1 MGWTL
6 PAHETHG
13 EGDTAHRCAQ
23 EQGSSDPKSVGEQSI
38 RARDAA
44 RRRRDLD
51 AIFGDSLPETT
62 RDERDLRHI
71 DEGRARYDRERP
83 PHYE

>member
-1 MGWTL
+1 MLSGHEADGSGDA
-6 PAHETHG
+6 AHKYELTHG
-13 EGDTAHRCAQ
+13 ST
-23 EQGSSDPKSVGEQSI
+23 DPDLADEQSV
-38 RARDAA
+38 RVRDAA

-62 RDERDLRHI
+62 RDERDLRHT
-71 DEGRARYDRERP
+71 DEGRARYDHDRP

>member
-1 MGWTL
+1 MSG
-6 PAHETHG
+6 HETHG
-13 EGDTAHRCAQ
+13 DGDAAHECAPAH
-23 EQGSSDPKSVGEQSI
+23 GSSDPNSPDEQSVHV
-38 RARDAA
+38 RDAA

-62 RDERDLRHI
+62 RDERDLRHT
-71 DEGRARYDRERP
+71 DEGRARYDHERP